1 MKKKKRKK
9 NKKPPLSS
17 REISKRSLVI
27 SIGLSLITFSDLY
40 DFKKEDIPRFFDRF
54 NENLEA
60 FNGGDRRLTDLV
72 YVCKDEYGI
81 DLRKL

>member
-40 DFKKEDIPRFFDRF
+40 DFKNKKNSTIYNIDKLLDAL
-54 NENLEA
+54 N
-60 FNGGDRRLTDLV
+60 TDLV
-72 YVCKDEYGI
+72 IGVNS
-81 DLRKL
+81 DLRNL